1 MAILIDFSNLA
12 IVAIQGQAKHVGE
25 MTPDLARHLVLNSIR
40 AMAHKFK
47 RDYGKIVICC
57 DSKRYWRKEVY
68 PYYKEGR
75 KKQREQSPFDWNLI
89 YDVMDELIPAIKEQF
104 TYKLLRVDRSEA
116 DDIIG
121 TLTPR
126 LAAHEPVLI
135 ISSDGDFKQLQRYK
149 NVKQYTPMLDVFVT
163 SQDPLTEL
171 KLKIIQ
177 GDRGDFIGNIL
188 SSDTT
193 LLEGVR
199 QKSITAKVKE
209 KYLPLDFDDPTIEN
223 YNHIQRNKTLIDLS
237 MTPMDI
243 KEAIVLEYDTPQTGN
258 KTMMMQY
265 MIKNNLNMLLS
276 CLDEF

>member
-12 IVAIQGQAKHVGE
+12 IIAIQGQAKHVGE

-104 TYKLLRVDRSEA
+104 TYKVLRVDRAEA

-243 KEAIVLEYDTPQTGN
+243 KEAIVLEYDTPQMGN